1 MFLYQPTPSE
11 LNEKWVTHMLQ
22 HVGIEFT
29 EVGHNYLK
37 ARMPVDARTQQT
49 FGILHGGAS
58 VVLAESVG
66 SIAANLCVAPDRQAC
81 VGLDINANHLRTVR
95 SGWVYAHAHPIHL
108 GQSTQVWQIDLT
120 NEDGQAVCAS
130 RLTMAVINKA
140 QPVYS

>member
-29 EVGHNYLK
+29 EV
-37 ARMPVDARTQQT
+37 
-49 FGILHGGAS
+49 
-58 VVLAESVG
+58 
-66 SIAANLCVAPDRQAC
+66 
-81 VGLDINANHLRTVR
+81 
-95 SGWVYAHAHPIHL
+95 
-108 GQSTQVWQIDLT
+108 VWQIDLT

>member
-1 MFLYQPTPSE
+1 E
-11 LNEKWVTHMLQ
+11 R
-22 HVGIEFT
+22 
-29 EVGHNYLK
+29 HNYRQ
-37 ARMPVDARTQQT
+37 APRPVDSRPPQPC
-49 FGILHGGAS
+49 GRLHGGAS
-58 VVLAESVG
+58 VVRAESVG
-66 SIAANLCVAPDRQAC
+66 RIAANLCVAPDRQAC